1 MSNQIKQ
8 DMDDLTIYNDLITSL
23 ITLEVNNKIKN

>member
-1 MSNQIKQ
+1 MSDQIKQ